1 LRARS
6 PFYGALAATW
16 LVLAACLVLG
26 PSNETV
32 GFATKSPVSAWQWL
46 MTQAP
51 VVVQYVRLS
60 LWPCPQRT
68 AYDWPVARELTLGI
82 AMHGLTVLAL
92 LGATIAAW
100 RTGRPAAVA
109 WGFLGASFF
118 LLLAPTSTV
127 LPIVTEIAAE
137 RRAYLPML
145 LVIVPAVFVGGRL
158 ATAIARRRRLPAGQ
172 AAGVLLA
179 LTVLALA
186 LVARQRVEV
195 YADKGAFWRD
205 AYDER
210 DPDRRSF
217 VAGLIHVNHGIRLLD
232 EGHVDEGSA
241 CMDFAMTCEH
251 PTPAWI
257 SLHARSLVKRGR
269 HAEAVAR
276 MRRLVQTDPS
286 GTTWGTLGVCLV
298 AAHGADHGAANDPR
312 LAEAEDVLRKAL
324 ERKPDNH
331 LYWLSF
337 AYVLGATGRMTEA
350 ERAQKRAM
358 AARER

>member
-1 LRARS
+1 
-6 PFYGALAATW
+6 
-16 LVLAACLVLG
+16 
-26 PSNETV
+26 
-32 GFATKSPVSAWQWL
+32 
-46 MTQAP
+46 
-51 VVVQYVRLS
+51 VQYVRLS

-172 AAGVLLA
+172 ATGVLLA

-232 EGHVDEGSA
+232 EGHVYEGTA
-241 CMDFAMTCEH
+241 CKDFSMTCEL
-251 PTPAWI
+251 PSTALI
-257 SLHARSLVKRGR
+257 SLHSRSLVKGCRD
-269 HAEAVAR
+269 A
-276 MRRLVQTDPS
+276 
-286 GTTWGTLGVCLV
+286 
-298 AAHGADHGAANDPR
+298 
-312 LAEAEDVLRKAL
+312 
-324 ERKPDNH
+324 
-331 LYWLSF
+331 
-337 AYVLGATGRMTEA
+337 
-350 ERAQKRAM
+350 
-358 AARER
+358 